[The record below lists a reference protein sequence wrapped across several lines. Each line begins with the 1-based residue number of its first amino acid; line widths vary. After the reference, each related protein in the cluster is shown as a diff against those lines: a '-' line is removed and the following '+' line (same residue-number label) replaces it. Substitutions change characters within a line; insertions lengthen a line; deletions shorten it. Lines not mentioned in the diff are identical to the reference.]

1 MSEKEKQKKY
11 YFIDNGLLNLFLT
24 NPETSLLENMVA
36 IELCRRYGKDHVF
49 YLNVD
54 KEIDFLVPDARL
66 AIQVSYSIADEQTKE
81 RELPPLVRYSKQH
94 PDWQCFLITY
104 DEDGSE
110 SGIDIVPV
118 WKWLL

>member
-1 MSEKEKQKKY
+1 
-11 YFIDNGLLNLFLT
+11 
-24 NPETSLLENMVA
+24 VA

-66 AIQVSYSIADEQTKE
+66 AIQVSYSIADEKTKE
-81 RELPPLVRYSKQH
+81 RELSPLVKYSKQH

-104 DEDGSE
+104 DEEGTE
-110 SGIDIVPV
+110 LGIDVVPV
-118 WKWLL
+118 WKWLLR